1 LEAVVAAANAAL
13 DAAIME
19 CRLARAAL
27 ARVRS
32 ADLPI
37 ARRLAAQADAQL
49 RQGQIDRTDWASA
62 QGGVPQAELAE
73 WAALARVHAADAAL
87 EDALR
92 RPLEGP
98 ELMLKPGA
106 LEPAA

>member
-1 LEAVVAAANAAL
+1 S
-13 DAAIME
+13 E

-49 RQGQIDRTDWASA
+49 RRGQSDRTDWAAA
-62 QGGVPQAELAE
+62 QGGIAQARLAEL
-73 WAALARVHAADAAL
+73 AALARVHAADAAL

-98 ELMLKPGA
+98 ELLLSPRV
-106 LEPAA
+106 LDTTQ